1 MFRII
6 KRTLLKIPHYDLK
19 INTITVNFIE
29 KSTNITHK
37 IKAPLGINILELAHK
52 NNIELEGACEC
63 SLACST
69 CHVIVKEKKYFD
81 KLIEP
86 SEEEM
91 DMLDLAYDLTDNSR
105 LGCQIIT
112 KPEIDNIELIIP
124 DGTRNTYF

>member
-1 MFRII
+1 MFKFF
-6 KRTLLKIPHYDLK
+6 KRTILTRP
-19 INTITVNFIE
+19 INVNFIE
-29 KSTNITHK
+29 KSSNIIHK
-37 IKAPLGINILELAHK
+37 INAPLGINILELAHK

-69 CHVIVKEKKYFD
+69 CHVIVKSKEYFD

-112 KPEIDNIELIIP
+112 TPEIDNIELIIP
-124 DGTRNTYF
+124 DGTRNNINYV

>member
-1 MFRII
+1 MFKIF
-6 KRTLLKIPHYDLK
+6 KRNISTSFIR
-19 INTITVNFIE
+19 VNFIE
-29 KSTNITHK
+29 KSTNKTYK
-37 IKAPLGINILELAHK
+37 INAPLGINILELAHN

-69 CHVIVKEKKYFD
+69 CHVIVKSKEYFD
-81 KLIEP
+81 KLLEP

-112 KPEIDNIELIIP
+112 KQEIDNIELIIP
-124 DGTRNTYF
+124 DGTKNIYF

>member
-1 MFRII
+1 MFKFF
-6 KRTLLKIPHYDLK
+6 KRTILTRP
-19 INTITVNFIE
+19 INVNFIE
-29 KSTNITHK
+29 KSSNIIHK
-37 IKAPLGINILELAHK
+37 INAPLGINILELAHK

-69 CHVIVKEKKYFD
+69 CHVIVKSKEYFD
-81 KLIEP
+81 KLPEP

-112 KPEIDNIELIIP
+112 TPEIDNIELIIP
-124 DGTRNTYF
+124 DGTRNNINYV